1 MALLRI
7 LFLALSVCA
16 IRIHAAQP
24 VEVYT
29 YDTLPPYAYRDE
41 QGQLTGLYVEIV
53 TAAAAR
59 MPDYSLTFKVLP
71 WARVKYNAKHGTA
84 FAILAP
90 YFHAHDWLTDTE
102 PKKPYIWPYSLPLYT
117 QEDVVICNANV
128 LLTARKHFPEDYTGL
143 SFVMWRGDG
152 RAKQAFNQLVEE
164 EKIKLT
170 LVNSIKDTV
179 ALIHQ
184 GWQDCT
190 LTAKQPFYWYMAQYK
205 KSREF
210 QNHKNKVTLVEA
222 VVVSSNDGF
231 LGYTDIDSEKNFPYK
246 KDFSIKFDI
255 EIYKMKQSGEL
266 NDIINRFVNHEIN
279 N

>member
-1 MALLRI
+1 VQSGKI
-7 LFLALSVCA
+7 
-16 IRIHAAQP
+16 QP
-24 VEVYT
+24 VEIFT

-53 TAAAAR
+53 TAAVAR
-59 MPDYSLTFKVLP
+59 MPEYSLSFTVLP

-102 PKKPYIWPYSLPLYT
+102 PVKPYIWPYSLPLYT

-128 LLTARKHFPEDYTGL
+128 LLTARKNFPEDYTGL

-152 RAKQAFNQLVEE
+152 RAKPAFNQLVEDK
-164 EKIKLT
+164 KIKLT

-179 ALIHQ
+179 ALIQQ

-190 LTAKQPFYWYMAQYK
+190 LTAKQPFYWYLAQYK

-210 QNHKNKVTLVEA
+210 QNHKNEVTLVET

-231 LGYTDIDSEKNFPYK
+231 LGYTDINSEENYPYK
-246 KDFSIKFDI
+246 KDFTIKFDI

-279 N
+279 D